1 MLARARFQVLQNS
14 ASRMVVLR
22 FTTCQREIVTD
33 EIQERKNYRQRSNIK
48 SAPVN
53 ALTGSVPRKMAEGR
67 QKDSALTRYRAHVAR
82 LTVTNLKH

>member
-53 ALTGSVPRKMAEGR
+53 ALTGSVPRK
-67 QKDSALTRYRAHVAR
+67 KALVQQCVSELIRNQTQ
-82 LTVTNLKH
+82 VTKLNYSP